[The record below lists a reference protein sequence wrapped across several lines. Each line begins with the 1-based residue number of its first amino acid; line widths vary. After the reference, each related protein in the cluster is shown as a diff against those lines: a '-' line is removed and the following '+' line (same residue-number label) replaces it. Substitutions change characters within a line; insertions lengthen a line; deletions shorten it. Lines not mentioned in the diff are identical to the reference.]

1 MASSTRKKVVIV
13 GGGPAGA
20 AAAKAMADR
29 GYQVDLFE
37 AYPNPSLLSNTSS
50 KAYVIAL
57 SPRGQK
63 GIQDATGIDPV
74 TNVPGA
80 IVSTTMA
87 RHGKKKARIIKHD
100 ATPSLIVTRKALT
113 QYLLDAAKA
122 SGVDI
127 HFQQR
132 LEEIDFEKRCATFV
146 ASSSDCDPD
155 STTTSNRTGKK
166 TTQVVEYDLL
176 IGADGSNSKV
186 RNLMASNLKEFTVR
200 TEEDSMEYQVV
211 VLPPKSLF
219 PSEVDFPEGT
229 MHAWNNKEYNAICL
243 GLPVLKGTMLA
254 IVFPA
259 GKLASFRTSG
269 YRPVL
274 EALLP
279 DVVESSYPEIEKQL
293 RENQIGSG
301 GLCVWSSHLGLNGV
315 VLLGDSGHGMWPSLG
330 QGANCALESVA
341 VFTQCLDDLPADS
354 ASWTNELL
362 QRFQDARSIDAKA
375 AVDLTYGGIGTRK
388 ARGRQNAP
396 LSFKLQIAGM
406 MLLNKLSF
414 GIIPKPALLQILSGS
429 MISYSKAYKYN
440 FYYEKYMCLIITAA
454 VFIPLIWS
462 QLKVGTGS
470 NLNSPGGHDS
480 L

>member
-1 MASSTRKKVVIV
+1 MTSSIRKKVVIV

-80 IVSTTMA
+80 IVSTSLA
-87 RHGKKKARIIKHD
+87 RHGKKKAKIMNHD
-100 ATPSLIVTRKALT
+100 ALPSLIVTRKALT

-122 SGVDI
+122 SGVSI

-186 RNLMASNLKEFTVR
+186 RNLMASNLKEFTAR

-211 VLPPKSLF
+211 VLPKSPH
-219 PSEVDFPEGT
+219 PSEVDFPGGT
-229 MHAWNNKEYNAICL
+229 VHTWNNKGMNAICL
-243 GLPVLKGTMLA
+243 GFPVSHGTLLL
-254 IVFPA
+254 IVFPK
-259 GKLASFRTSG
+259 GELASFRTSG
-269 YRPVL
+269 YRSAL

-293 RENQIGSG
+293 RENQIASG
-301 GLCVWSSHLGLNGV
+301 GLCVWSSHLGLDGV
-315 VLLGDSGHGMWPSLG
+315 ILLGDSGHGMWPSLG

-354 ASWTNELL
+354 ASWINELL
-362 QRFQDARSIDAKA
+362 QRFQDARSIDATA
-375 AVDLTYGGIGTRK
+375 AVDLTYGGIGARK
-388 ARGRQNAP
+388 SRGRQNAP
-396 LSFKLQIAGM
+396 LSFKLQIVGI

-414 GIIPKPALLQILSGS
+414 GIVPKPALLQLMSGS
-429 MISYSKAYKYN
+429 MIPYSKALKYT
-440 FYYEKYMCLIITAA
+440 FYYEKYLCLMITAA
-454 VFIPLIWS
+454 VIIPLLWS
-462 QLKVGTGS
+462 QLKLSTGS
-470 NLNSPGGHDS
+470 NINSPGGHDG

>member
-1 MASSTRKKVVIV
+1 MTSSIRKKVVIV

-80 IVSTTMA
+80 IVSTSLA
-87 RHGKKKARIIKHD
+87 RHGKKKANIMNHL
-100 ATPSLIVTRKALT
+100 PSLIVTRKALT

-122 SGVDI
+122 SGVSI

-186 RNLMASNLKEFTVR
+186 RNLMASNLKEFTAR

-211 VLPPKSLF
+211 VLPKSPH
-219 PSEVDFPEGT
+219 PSEVDFPGGT
-229 MHAWNNKEYNAICL
+229 VHTWNNKGMNAICL
-243 GLPVLKGTMLA
+243 GLPVSHGTMLL
-254 IVFPA
+254 IVFPK
-259 GKLASFRTSG
+259 GELASFRTSG
-269 YRPVL
+269 YRSAL

-293 RENQIGSG
+293 RENQIASG
-301 GLCVWSSHLGLNGV
+301 GLCVWSSHLGLDGV
-315 VLLGDSGHGMWPSLG
+315 ILLGDSGHGMWPSLG

-354 ASWTNELL
+354 ASWINELL
-362 QRFQDARSIDAKA
+362 QRFQDARSIDATA
-375 AVDLTYGGIGTRK
+375 AVDLTYGGIGARK
-388 ARGRQNAP
+388 SRGRQNAP
-396 LSFKLQIAGM
+396 LSFKLQIVGI

-414 GIIPKPALLQILSGS
+414 GIVPKPALLQLMSGS
-429 MISYSKAYKYN
+429 MIPYSKALKHT
-440 FYYEKYMCLIITAA
+440 FYYEKYLCLMITAA
-454 VFIPLIWS
+454 VIIPLLWS
-462 QLKVGTGS
+462 QLKLSTGS
-470 NLNSPGGHDS
+470 NINSPGGHDG